1 MSTRDWLLVVA
12 LGTVWGSAFLA
23 VEILLFEMPPL
34 WIGVGR
40 SVVAGIACWALV
52 LAMRVSMPRRPA
64 VYMQMLGLGMLA
76 YGVPFTL
83 FPLAQEHLTGGVTAI
98 VNAMVPINTIVI
110 SQFWPGGEKATRR
123 KLVGVALGFA
133 GVYILAAPAIA
144 VGAGNQILGIV
155 LTFIGTATYAFS
167 LVLTPKVEPVHPSVF
182 AATSITG
189 AALISVPV
197 ALIAEEMPG
206 MPSLKASLI
215 LLALGIAVTMMPLQV
230 MYRLIPR
237 IGPTNFSS
245 IIFVVP
251 AAAVIL
257 GIVVLGEPFTLAQL
271 AGMLT
276 IFAGLMVIDGRLM
289 QKIIRRGISP
299 ISS

>member
-1 MSTRDWLLVVA
+1 MGTRDWLVVIA

-23 VEILLFEMPPL
+23 VEMLLFEMPPL

-40 SVVAGIACWALV
+40 TVVAGTACWALV
-52 LAMRVSMPRRPA
+52 LAGGMPVPRRPA
-64 VYMQMLGLGMLA
+64 VILQMMGLGMLA

-83 FPLAQEHLTGGVTAI
+83 FPLAQQHLTGGVTAI

-110 SQFWPGGEKATRR
+110 SHFFPGAEKATRS
-123 KLVGVALGFA
+123 KILGVALGFA
-133 GVYILAAPAIA
+133 GAYILAWPAIA
-144 VGAGNQILGIV
+144 VGAGDQIVGIV
-155 LTFIGTATYAFS
+155 LTFTGTATYALS
-167 LVLTPKVEPVHPSVF
+167 LVLTPRVEPVHPSVF

-197 ALIAEEMPG
+197 ALIAEQVPG
-206 MPSLKASLI
+206 VPSLKASLI

-257 GIVVLGEPFTLAQL
+257 GIVVLGETITLTQL

-276 IFAGLMVIDGRLM
+276 IFAGLIVIDGRLM
-289 QKIIRRGISP
+289 QKIMRRGIGP